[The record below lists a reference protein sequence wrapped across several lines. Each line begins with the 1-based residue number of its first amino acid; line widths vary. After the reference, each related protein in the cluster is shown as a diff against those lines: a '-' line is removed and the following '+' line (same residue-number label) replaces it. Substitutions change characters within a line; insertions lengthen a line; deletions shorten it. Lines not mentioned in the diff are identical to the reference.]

1 MDECLN
7 TLGTISM
14 GDEHAS
20 ACGVGVI
27 CARSILN
34 VYFGCLS
41 LQDVFFFRM
50 VFELIHIG

>member
-1 MDECLN
+1 MMDAYFK
-7 TLGTISM
+7 TVGTISM

-34 VYFGCLS
+34 IY
-41 LQDVFFFRM
+41 
-50 VFELIHIG
+50 